1 MSENKGTARPN
12 NSAPFKYPDRE
23 SFGEA
28 VSAYFEPDGNAYFE
42 GEFRPTMTGLA
53 LHLGMDRRSL
63 INYGKREKYGDIVAH
78 ARLRVEEC
86 LERKLYGNTVTGV
99 IFNLKNNFGWKDK
112 NEVEYSE
119 KVQDDGTN
127 EW

>member
-1 MSENKGTARPN
+1 MSTDQFARPGN
-12 NSAPFKYPDRE
+12 HAPFKYPTRE
-23 SFGEA
+23 GFGEA
-28 VSAYFEPDGNAYFE
+28 VMTYFEDGGGAWFN
-42 GEFRPTMTGLA
+42 GEFQPTMTGLA
-53 LHLGMDRRSL
+53 IHLGMDRRSL
-63 INYGKREKYGDIVAH
+63 VNYGKREQYGDIVDY
-78 ARLRVEEC
+78 ARAMVEQH

>member
-1 MSENKGTARPN
+1 
-12 NSAPFKYPDRE
+12 
-23 SFGEA
+23 
-28 VSAYFEPDGNAYFE
+28 
-42 GEFRPTMTGLA
+42 
-53 LHLGMDRRSL
+53 
-63 INYGKREKYGDIVAH
+63 
-78 ARLRVEEC
+78 
-86 LERKLYGNTVTGV
+86 LYGNTVTGV